1 MGVHDGAKH
10 HEKDGVEVLNLK
22 VVHNWSDHKIDTDDQ
37 DEDWDQNWTFVRP
50 CKFRFF
56 VAENQKCRHC
66 HAIEYPNSET
76 KEVYQS
82 LYTARPNH
90 AQSNHSMEEYG
101 GCQLQFF
108 DMNNR

>member
-22 VVHNWSDHKIDTDDQ
+22 GVHNWSDHKIDTDDQ
-37 DEDWDQNWTFVRP
+37 DEDWDQNWTFVKP
-50 CKFRFF
+50 CKFRLF

-82 LYTARPNH
+82 LYTARPNLPK
-90 AQSNHSMEEYG
+90 AITAWKSTAGAGVSF
-101 GCQLQFF
+101 LT
-108 DMNNR
+108 